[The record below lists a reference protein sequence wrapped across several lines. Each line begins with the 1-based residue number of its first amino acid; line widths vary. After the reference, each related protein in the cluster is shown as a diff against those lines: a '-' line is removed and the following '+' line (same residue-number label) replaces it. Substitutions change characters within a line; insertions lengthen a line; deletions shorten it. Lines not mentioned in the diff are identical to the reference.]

1 MERRRSFIAASPAR
15 RPRPEGPRPWSVMVA
30 RSTIALAAL
39 LALGCK
45 AKRELAPAGRPG
57 PPAQVSALPGAPAAP
72 AGSRPDA
79 APGRVAAWET
89 WVEVHQAGWAMREVA
104 PTSIAW
110 EGVDDVILFSVLP
123 RADRTLD
130 AATNGLTPDR
140 VREAVRHAR
149 ASGARVH
156 VAVGGERSAAGFA
169 RAFAS
174 DDGRALAA
182 SLRTFVEQH
191 ALDGVVLDVE
201 PLASMTPV
209 AFAAFV
215 RACRAQLGDRH
226 LGVVVAP
233 TEADAARLGAVAGEI
248 DRVSIMSY
256 LASADPA
263 TERRVVEAIVG
274 AGVDRRRIGLGIDG
288 KSGAEAVAWRADL
301 VRGGAAGGL
310 LVWEAGALCRGKAA
324 PCSPLP
330 VGVGVTRAPTAR

>member
-15 RPRPEGPRPWSVMVA
+15 RSRLEGPRPGAVMVA

-45 AKRELAPAGRPG
+45 AKREVAPAPRPG
-57 PPAQVSALPGAPAAP
+57 PPAQVSVHATPAAP
-72 AGSRPDA
+72 AGSRSDA
-79 APGRVAAWET
+79 APGRAAGWKP

-123 RADRTLD
+123 RADGTLD
-130 AATNGLTPDR
+130 AATNGLASDR
-140 VREAVRHAR
+140 VSEAVRHAR

-156 VAVGGERSAAGFA
+156 VAVGGERSAARFA

-201 PLASMTPV
+201 PLSSMTPA

-215 RACRAQLGDRH
+215 QACRAQLEDRH

-233 TEADAARLGAVAGEI
+233 TAADAARLGAVAGEI

-256 LASADPA
+256 LAPAEPA
-263 TERRVVEAIVG
+263 TERRLVDVIAG
-274 AGVDRRRIGLGIDG
+274 AGIERRRIGLGIDRR
-288 KSGAEAVAWRADL
+288 SGAEAVTWRADL

-310 LVWEAGALCRGKAA
+310 LVWEVGALCRGKAA

-330 VGVGVTRAPTAR
+330 AGVRITGAPAAR